1 MFIAQASLSIVI
13 FNRNM
18 FIVQPLDKK
27 TRKTQWNDKAQ
38 RQLTRTRVGV
48 TTLGVMTLS
57 KTTFSMTLKHK
68 QAKCI

>member
-1 MFIAQASLSIVI
+1 
-13 FNRNM
+13 M